1 MAVSTEVCWSNRKGV
16 LPLIFHVRRA
26 ASYYNPLQW
35 IQEKF
40 APKARKAD
48 PVEEKKRG
56 EQEKQ
61 GQQSVFEA
69 AVSHEKQARP
79 KTTSAES
86 APTVIK
92 KKATEV

>member
-1 MAVSTEVCWSNRKGV
+1 
-16 LPLIFHVRRA
+16 
-26 ASYYNPLQW
+26 LQW

-48 PVEEKKRG
+48 PAEEKRARD
-56 EQEKQ
+56 EKQ

-69 AVSHEKQARP
+69 AVSQEKVVRP
-79 KTTSAES
+79 RNASVES
-86 APTVIK
+86 VPPVVAKK